1 MTALEITF
9 AVISALGVGCSVLFG
24 ILAFSRNK
32 KQDDTNVG
40 KSSGTILAEIGYI
53 KGGIDDIKTE
63 QREQRKTNIE
73 IMTRLVTV
81 EESTKQAH
89 KRINEH
95 IEHGGHHYEHG
106 A

>member
-9 AVISALGVGCSVLFG
+9 AVISAVGVGCSVIFG
-24 ILAFSRNK
+24 FIAFSRNK
-32 KQDDTNVG
+32 KQDDASAG
-40 KSSGTILAEIGYI
+40 KASGTILAEIGYI